1 MTIDEGIKNLEYGT
15 KQLEMEIESGLWIK
29 GSESE
34 LCCKEGIAL
43 NKKCIE
49 WLTELKHLRDEVH
62 KMKPDLDDKNRALK
76 EAKRLLK
83 LAVDDA
89 NSEAESLCAFCKHNH
104 VVDGCPYIES
114 YSECE
119 YIWRYTDEA
128 LKLIKEEK

>member
-49 WLTELKHLRDEVH
+49 WLTELK
-62 KMKPDLDDKNRALK
+62 

-83 LAVDDA
+83 VAVEDL
-89 NSEAESLCAFCKHNH
+89 NSIGGVLEGNDILCMKYIACK
-104 VVDGCPYIES
+104 GCPFNGEN
-114 YSECE
+114 CNK
-119 YIWRYTDEA
+119 WRHADEA
-128 LKLIKEEK
+128 LKLIGGSENG

>member
-1 MTIDEGIKNLEYGT
+1 MADEYDIYVMKSKLDKAE
-15 KQLEMEIESGLWIK
+15 K
-29 GSESE
+29 E
-34 LCCKEGIAL
+34 LA
-43 NKKCIE
+43 
-49 WLTELKHLRDEVH
+49 
-62 KMKPDLDDKNRALK
+62 

-128 LKLIKEEK
+128 QKLLNQ